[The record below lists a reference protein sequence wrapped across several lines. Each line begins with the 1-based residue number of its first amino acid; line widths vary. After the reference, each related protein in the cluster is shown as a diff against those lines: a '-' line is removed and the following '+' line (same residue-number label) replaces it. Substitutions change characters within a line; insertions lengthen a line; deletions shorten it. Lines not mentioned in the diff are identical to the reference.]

1 LALGG
6 FRKYSCLVKQSLT
19 FIDEGTAMV
28 IRRRVRAVLFPLIL
42 YCVSG
47 AAGGF
52 FIWHAVNGERGLKT
66 QDEYQAT
73 IAGLQEQLQSLNA
86 ASAVWRSRIE
96 LINQVVVDRDLLDEK
111 ARTLL
116 GRDDKNDLIVLLP
129 PQAK

>member
-1 LALGG
+1 
-6 FRKYSCLVKQSLT
+6 
-19 FIDEGTAMV
+19 MV

-52 FIWHAVNGERGLKT
+52 FIWHAVNGRRGLKT

-73 IAGLQEQLQSLNA
+73 IAGLQQQLQSLNA
-86 ASAVWRSRIE
+86 DSALWRRQIE
-96 LINQVVVDRDLLDEK
+96 LINRVVVDRDLLDEK
-111 ARTLL
+111 ARSLL

-129 PQAK
+129 GQTK